1 MRYQRPRVS
10 QLDDYVTGHV
20 TRILVASVG
29 TVGPR
34 VCIAQQQQQQQP
46 GKYCI
51 QLLLLGRIAKQSMG
65 CGLLLHT

>member
-29 TVGPR
+29 TVGRR
-34 VCIAQQQQQQQP
+34 VCIAQQQQQQP